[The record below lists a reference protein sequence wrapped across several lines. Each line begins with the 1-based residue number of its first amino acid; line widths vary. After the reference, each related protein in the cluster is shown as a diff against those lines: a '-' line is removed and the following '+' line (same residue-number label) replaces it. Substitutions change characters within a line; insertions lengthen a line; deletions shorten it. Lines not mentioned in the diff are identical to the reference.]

1 MTSSSSR
8 ADWLVPVSL
17 MLLSAVPVLAGA
29 VRLGEVAGGA
39 TPTPE
44 NTRFLTDPVPLVL
57 HIVSASVFCFV
68 GALQFSPGLRRRHL
82 GWHRASG
89 RVLLPMGI
97 VAALTGLWMTFAYD
111 VPAPDGVV
119 VYAQRILFGSAMA
132 VALVLAYVEVRRR
145 NIARHRAWVIRG
157 YAIGQG
163 AGTQVFTHL
172 PLLLSGAEVT
182 ETSRALAMGAGW
194 VVNIVVAE
202 WIIRRRPRR
211 RPVGRTPAA
220 AAGPEPTA
228 TVRSR

>member
-1 MTSSSSR
+1 MTSSSR

-17 MLLSAVPVLAGA
+17 ILLSAVPAIAGT
-29 VRLGEVAGGA
+29 VRLGDIAGGA

-57 HIVSASVFCFV
+57 HIVSATVFCLL
-68 GALQFSPGLRRRHL
+68 GAFQFSPGLRRRRL

-89 RVLLPMGI
+89 RVLLPAGI
-97 VAALTGLWMTFAYD
+97 VAALTGVWMAFAYD

-119 VYAQRILFGSAMA
+119 VFAQRILFGTAMA
-132 VALVLAYVEVRRR
+132 VALVLACVEVRRR
-145 NIARHRAWVIRG
+145 NIPRHRAWVIRG

-182 ETSRALAMGAGW
+182 EPARALAMGAGW
-194 VVNIVVAE
+194 VVNIAVAE
-202 WIIRRRPRR
+202 WIIRRRPGR
-211 RPVGRTPAA
+211 RPARRAPAA
-220 AAGPEPTA
+220 AAGTQPGA
-228 TVRSR
+228 TPQAR